1 MRDDIKTDE
10 WTMLITTE
18 DETPR
23 DWFHRRCKE
32 LRYAFFKKD
41 IDTRQ
46 WVRCGLSKFCEH
58 TTGRALTQEGFSWQ
72 IPHYGTYPIEI
83 YYKETALFP

>member
-18 DETPR
+18 DETPNH
-23 DWFHRRCKE
+23 WFDRRCKE
-32 LRYAFFKKD
+32 LRYSFFKRD
-41 IDTRQ
+41 IDTQR

-58 TTGRALTQEGFSWQ
+58 TTGRRPTQEGFPWQ
-72 IPHYGTYPIEI
+72 IPDYGTYPIEN
-83 YYKETALFP
+83 LR